1 MIVVDH
7 LNPAWGEDALALW
20 MLKKVDPRRYSAETL
35 TAYLGPAKLAEAALL
50 FDRPATSIATYEH
63 SPRPARNEE
72 FLYVH
77 AGAVY
82 SVVVR

>member
-1 MIVVDH
+1 MIVVDR
-7 LNPAWGEDALALW
+7 LDPTWGEPSLALW
-20 MLKKVDPRRYSAETL
+20 MLKKVDPRAYANEPL
-35 TAYLGPAKLAEAALL
+35 TAYLKHSHIAEISEL
-50 FDRPATSIATYEH
+50 FTKPLSTYET
-63 SPRPARNEE
+63 SPRPVRNEE